1 MSEDNALLRTA
12 REGAQS
18 PSSPGESMTRQE
30 LADAVNVQVNRLSGG
45 RHITPVNANHIG
57 KWERGVIRWPAAH
70 YRAALRDVLGAA
82 TDRELGFTRP
92 ARARRLSPGPTTA
105 PPEADHSPPAS
116 HRRAAVGGNARDLL
130 ASLAGPTAHYRRM
143 EQTVSS
149 ASLGPAAEA
158 HLTLA
163 GEVVRTR
170 CRTPEGYTVL
180 SEIAGLCAWLAAD
193 RGDVDT
199 ARRHYARAVRHA
211 ERADNPLLVAYM
223 VGSLGQYV
231 VETGQ
236 PRDGVALLDRAT
248 TQLGASSPPV
258 ARSWLSSL
266 HAVGHAA
273 LGDRRATAVALR
285 RAERDAGSGRVEPV
299 WPWVFAFDDARAARH
314 RATAL
319 ARLGD
324 TRGAM
329 GALAAAAPALT
340 APKPRALA
348 QLDQASAL
356 ASAGRWEESD
366 RLAAEALRVGRDLGS
381 ERILVRVRALHTA
394 LPRRGGATAPNEELT
409 VTD

>member
-1 MSEDNALLRTA
+1 
-12 REGAQS
+12 
-18 PSSPGESMTRQE
+18 MTRQE

-45 RHITPVNANHIG
+45 RHTTPVNANHIG

-70 YRAALRDVLGAA
+70 YRAALRAVLGAA
-82 TDRELGFTRP
+82 TDGELGFRRP
-92 ARARRLSPGPTTA
+92 TRARRSPPRAA
-105 PPEADHSPPAS
+105 PPALDADEPAPAS
-116 HRRAAVGGNARDLL
+116 PRRVVAAGGNTRDLL
-130 ASLAGPTAHYRRM
+130 ASLAGPTVHYRRM

-163 GEVVRTR
+163 DEIVRTR
-170 CRTPEGYTVL
+170 CRTPKGYTVL

-193 RGDVDT
+193 WGDVGT

-223 VGSLGQYV
+223 VGSLGQYT
-231 VETGQ
+231 VETGR

-248 TQLGASSPPV
+248 TQLGASSPTI

-273 LGDRRATAVALR
+273 LGDRRATTAALR
-285 RAERDAGSGRVEPV
+285 RAERDASSGRAEPV
-299 WPWVFAFDDARAARH
+299 WPWVFAFDDAKAARH

-324 TRGAM
+324 ARGAM
-329 GALAAAAPALT
+329 DALAAAAPALT

-348 QLDQASAL
+348 QLDQASVL
-356 ASAGRWEESD
+356 ADAGRWEESG
-366 RLAAEALRVGRDLGS
+366 RLATEAMRVGRDLDS
-381 ERILVRVRALHTA
+381 ERILVRVRAFHA
-394 LPRRGGATAPNEELT
+394 AQPRRGRATALNEELT